1 MFGGRGVI
9 GITIVVG
16 VMMMMMTIVFVSHRI
31 VAVGI
36 LIGVWM
42 AIIMLRFFRV
52 HGSTWW
58 YCGNGGGGGM
68 MHRHILCMT
77 GFEATT

>member
-1 MFGGRGVI
+1 MIGGRDVMR
-9 GITIVVG
+9 ITIVVR
-16 VMMMMMTIVFVSHRI
+16 VMMMSIVFVSRRI

-36 LIGVWM
+36 LIWVWV

-52 HGSTWW
+52 IGRTWW
-58 YCGNGGGGGM
+58 YCGNGGWGGM
-68 MHRHILCMT
+68 MHRQTLSVA

>member
-1 MFGGRGVI
+1 MIGVRGII
-9 GITIVVG
+9 GIITIVVR
-16 VMMMMMTIVFVSHRI
+16 VVMMTIVLIFRRI

-36 LIGVWM
+36 LIWVWM
-42 AIIMLRFFRV
+42 TIIMLRFFRV

-68 MHRHILCMT
+68 MHCQTLSVA